1 MASNDN
7 DRAKEHFRRGLEKFE
22 DDDYDGAIAEFN
34 ESLRFSPRLVPVLNI
49 HGLCRALK
57 DEQDKAIRDFNE
69 AIGSDLCDPHTWS
82 NRGNSWGRANTTRRF
97 WTMTKRS
104 GWIHILRIFGRTEAM
119 LVRIMATLR
128 EQSADFD
135 MDDRNDALS
144 LRNCSL
150 HTDASAYGRQ
160 NKKSTVRERK
170 GVASGSRDYRRILKR
185 LPFC

>member
-1 MASNDN
+1 MASDDN

-49 HGLCRALK
+49 HGLCWALK

-69 AIGSDLCDPHTWS
+69 AIGSDPCDPHTWS

-104 GWIHILRIFGRTEAM
+104 GLDSHIAHFWKNRGNARKDNGDIERAISGILTWTIGMM
-119 LVRIMATLR
+119 LCR
-128 EQSADFD
+128 
-135 MDDRNDALS
+135 
-144 LRNCSL
+144 
-150 HTDASAYGRQ
+150 
-160 NKKSTVRERK
+160 
-170 GVASGSRDYRRILKR
+170 
-185 LPFC
+185 